1 MAIKLDLELAGKIEL
16 YSYKIALS
24 KVIVDFQDDI
34 KKIDYCLDKLKKK
47 EKKNEQ

>member
-1 MAIKLDLELAGKIEL
+1 MSIKLDLEYSGKIEL

-24 KVIVDFQDDI
+24 KVIINCQDDI
-34 KKIDYCLDKLKKK
+34 KKIDVRLIELKKE

>member
-1 MAIKLDLELAGKIEL
+1 MAIKLDIEQSGKIEL

-24 KVIVDFQDDI
+24 KVIIDCQDDI
-34 KKIDYCLDKLKKK
+34 KKIDVRLIELKKE

>member
-1 MAIKLDLELAGKIEL
+1 MAIKFDLKLAGKIEL

-24 KVIVDFQDDI
+24 KVIVDCQDDI
-34 KKIDYCLDKLKKK
+34 KKIDVRLDELKKE

>member
-1 MAIKLDLELAGKIEL
+1 MAIKLDIEQSGKIEL

-24 KVIVDFQDDI
+24 KVIVDCQDDI
-34 KKIDYCLDKLKKK
+34 KKIDVCLDKLKKK